1 MKGIEVNRTQFMNFL
16 PHKFDDAAQK
26 TAICWMFFI
35 ILCAVYLIGTGDA
48 SAAGAAPDPSA
59 PLEMLKT
66 ARTKAASSNL
76 SVASA
81 TTGAGNIV
89 NMILI
94 LMGVVGTGT
103 AAYSGYTLW
112 NNIQQGEQARGSNM
126 TYTIGLVGGAMLT
139 LIAVVVGA
147 VTNFV
152 VTA

>member
-1 MKGIEVNRTQFMNFL
+1 M
-16 PHKFDDAAQK
+16 
-26 TAICWMFFI
+26 CWMFFI

-66 ARTKAASSNL
+66 ARTKA
-76 SVASA
+76 ASA

-147 VTNFV
+147 VTNFI